1 MQEEFFFPF
10 FARLPSVFFSVSP
23 TRARSKRTDAPTRLA
38 RLMLVRCC
46 ARVRVESARDRWG
59 VRRGGD
65 GRERIICKRVEE
77 LEKQPRF
84 FLVFFFQFHQFPLTR
99 ALRPLSSSFSFSLSL
114 SLCRRPSLSEPSSI
128 MLLRA
133 LTSRGA
139 AALVRSS
146 TRGGV
151 GGGRSS
157 ARPLM
162 ASSLPFSSSASV
174 AAAASGDSVRFFSLS
189 W

>member
-77 LEKQPRF
+77 LEKQPSF
-84 FLVFFFQFHQFPLTR
+84 FLVFFF
-99 ALRPLSSSFSFSLSL
+99 
-114 SLCRRPSLSEPSSI
+114 SSI
-128 MLLRA
+128 
-133 LTSRGA
+133 S
-139 AALVRSS
+139 
-146 TRGGV
+146 
-151 GGGRSS
+151 
-157 ARPLM
+157 
-162 ASSLPFSSSASV
+162 FH
-174 AAAASGDSVRFFSLS
+174 
-189 W
+189 

>member
-77 LEKQPRF
+77 LEKQPSF

-114 SLCRRPSLSEPSSI
+114 SLSPPFS
-128 MLLRA
+128 LRA
-133 LTSRGA
+133 LLDNAPASPDLKR
-139 AALVRSS
+139 
-146 TRGGV
+146 
-151 GGGRSS
+151 RSS
-157 ARPLM
+157 AR
-162 ASSLPFSSSASV
+162 AEQHA
-174 AAAASGDSVRFFSLS
+174 GRRRRRKKQR
-189 W
+189 

>member
-1 MQEEFFFPF
+1 MQKSGRVGKATELFFGF
-10 FARLPSVFFSVSP
+10 FFSVPSV
-23 TRARSKRTDAPTRLA
+23 STD
-38 RLMLVRCC
+38 
-46 ARVRVESARDRWG
+46 ESASTSL
-59 VRRGGD
+59 V
-65 GRERIICKRVEE
+65 
-77 LEKQPRF
+77 L
-84 FLVFFFQFHQFPLTR
+84 FLV
-99 ALRPLSSSFSFSLSL
+99 LSL

-157 ARPLM
+157 ARPLT